1 MNIQHFDDKAL
12 LFMHTDHINLLAL
25 LLFFFPTAYCTRCRY
40 RGSRKYECLVM
51 PWRSFSFFNPGQSAI
66 FSFLS
71 FFSPSEAQFSVLLF
85 FLTLGQGWLRIA
97 GNGGDRDRKH
107 LPGKHSLKS

>member
-25 LLFFFPTAYCTRCRY
+25 LLFFFLQRTVHAAVT
-40 RGSRKYECLVM
+40 GEAYECLVM

-71 FFSPSEAQFSVLLF
+71 FFSPVKLSSQFFFFF
-85 FLTLGQGWLRIA
+85 FLTLGQDWLRMA

-107 LPGKHSLKS
+107 LPGKHGLKS